1 MRRALSRLKR
11 LFAPEPPPPAPLFG
25 MQTALEGLA
34 ARGFSPRIVFDIGA
48 SNGAWTELAAPL
60 WPEAHFHCFEPLEQR
75 RAAMEEMKQRYPGRI
90 THHALGVG
98 DADGELSLGV
108 TEDLWAS
115 SFAYK
120 GASAQTA
127 PVRTLDSLLQEGAI
141 APPQLVKIDV
151 QGFERRV
158 IEGGRRTLE
167 ACDFVLM
174 ECAFYPFCADMQRL
188 DQSIAFMAEAGFA
201 PYEFVDFLRRP
212 ADGAM
217 GQCDILFIRREH
229 AWMKDTR
236 WA

>member
-1 MRRALSRLKR
+1 MRRALSRLKQ
-11 LFAPEPPPPAPLFG
+11 LFAPAAPAPLFG
-25 MQTALEGLA
+25 MNTALQGLA
-34 ARGFSPRIVFDIGA
+34 ARGFRPRVIFDIGA
-48 SNGAWTELAAPL
+48 SNGAWTDLAAPL
-60 WPEAHFHCFEPLEQR
+60 WPDAHVHCFEPLQQR
-75 RAAMEEMKQRYPGRI
+75 RAAMQEMIARYPGRI

-120 GASAQTA
+120 GASTQTA
-127 PVRTLDSLLQEGAI
+127 PVRALDSLLQEGTI

-151 QGFERRV
+151 QGFEQRV
-158 IEGGRRTLE
+158 IKGGRRTLE
-167 ACDFVLM
+167 ACDFILM
-174 ECAFYPFCADMQRL
+174 ECAFYPFCAEMQRL
-188 DQSIAFMAEAGFA
+188 DQSIGFMAEAGFA

-212 ADGAM
+212 VDGAM
-217 GQCDILFIRREH
+217 GQCDILFIRRDH